1 MDTSYREGF
10 FMLNYKGKS
19 MSTYYTSGE
28 FAEKAHV
35 SIRTIRYYDQKNL
48 LKPAART
55 KGGARRYTEQD
66 FAKLQQILLL
76 KYLGFSL
83 NEIREMTIGSGDA
96 HFLLNSLQI
105 QKRLVEERLEEM
117 KNVIS
122 TIDSTSQ
129 ALKSKQ
135 KVDWSQM
142 LNLIHLTAMN
152 QSLNTQYK
160 NATNISA
167 RIRLHRDYSINQEGW
182 FPWLFSQL
190 HLRPGMKILEIGAG
204 NGALWSQNIA
214 KVPAD
219 VTVVLSD
226 ISEGML
232 ADAKKAIGDHPQFQ
246 YAVFDAQKIPFATDT
261 FDLVIANHM
270 LFYCDNIPQT
280 LKEIRRVLKPGASL
294 VCSTYSKR
302 HMHEITDLVQSFNP
316 NIVLSST
323 NLYERFGLD
332 NGEQILQPYF
342 KNISCHK
349 YHDAIELSEAMPV
362 ISYILSC
369 HGNQN
374 EILLN
379 HYQDFKQYVEQ
390 QVQGGFHITKDA
402 GYFRAVKG

>member
-1 MDTSYREGF
+1 
-10 FMLNYKGKS
+10 MLNYKGKS

>member
-96 HFLLNSLQI
+96 QFLLNSLQI

-122 TIDSTSQ
+122 AIDSTSQ

-135 KVDWSQM
+135 KIDWSQM

-152 QSLNTQYK
+152 QSLSTQYK

-214 KVPAD
+214 KVPAY